1 MIDNQLNDE
10 KPQISNVSITPFHYQ
25 ISFADETVTEMW
37 SVTLDKL
44 ARKFAH
50 DHKISA
56 IFKHFRNLSPS
67 QDSMVC
73 LPSPKPVGLV
83 MMGPDTEHS
92 YEASTSLASFLKHV
106 TSPASSTTSSGSC
119 NTKVTNDLLFSIL
132 RAGDSQH
139 FNASIVGT
147 FSFFIQASRCS
158 KTKTLLIYNVT

>member
-1 MIDNQLNDE
+1 MCL
-10 KPQISNVSITPFHYQ
+10 TPFHYQ
-25 ISFADETVTEMW
+25 ISFADETVTVTEMW

-83 MMGPDTEHS
+83 IMGPDTEHS
-92 YEASTSLASFLKHV
+92 YDGIHIFSVVSGTRYLPCLLDHV
-106 TSPASSTTSSGSC
+106 
-119 NTKVTNDLLFSIL
+119 LWQL
-132 RAGDSQH
+132 QH
-139 FNASIVGT
+139 QS
-147 FSFFIQASRCS
+147 
-158 KTKTLLIYNVT
+158 YE